1 MEISTEIVHMPEPVC
16 CDVHEAI
23 YLSLLCASILYFSFI
38 TVALSTFF
46 QSFSWVDLVSCI
58 ILFLLLCLSGGRLL
72 LLNAGLSKDVYYEAR
87 SYEDILIAE
96 KPDLLSTFPFV
107 RKIEDPDHNLNM
119 MNAKNVSVNLHCNT
133 TISLPQCTQIEK
145 FILERI
151 SSMGGK
157 PYADLHLTICA
168 PAPLPQAGNRVI
180 FSKTIPVA
188 MQKEI
193 RDPARWAAKAFPAH
207 RWLGVTA
214 LMMLAYL
221 LSFTAFCS
229 IDAKNTRQLRRLPV
243 PLFSIVTLLF
253 FGGFYLLNNFHH
265 ETLYRHLP
273 VLLIAPW
280 VLLGMGCWSVRYFF
294 RTKLTPRFIA
304 LLTQCFTLFSTLSG
318 LLLLIVDYNPD

>member
-1 MEISTEIVHMPEPVC
+1 MPEPVC

-157 PYADLHLTICA
+157 AVCRSASHHLRPRSAPPGGEPGDLFKDHSC
-168 PAPLPQAGNRVI
+168 GNA
-180 FSKTIPVA
+180 K
-188 MQKEI
+188 
-193 RDPARWAAKAFPAH
+193 RDPGSRPLGGKSISRASMARRDRPDDAGISAELHGVLQHRREKHQAAPTPSRSSVLNRHTPVF
-207 RWLGVTA
+207 RRV
-214 LMMLAYL
+214 
-221 LSFTAFCS
+221 LSLE
-229 IDAKNTRQLRRLPV
+229 Q
-243 PLFSIVTLLF
+243 FS
-253 FGGFYLLNNFHH
+253 
-265 ETLYRHLP
+265 P
-273 VLLIAPW
+273 
-280 VLLGMGCWSVRYFF
+280 
-294 RTKLTPRFIA
+294 
-304 LLTQCFTLFSTLSG
+304 
-318 LLLLIVDYNPD
+318 